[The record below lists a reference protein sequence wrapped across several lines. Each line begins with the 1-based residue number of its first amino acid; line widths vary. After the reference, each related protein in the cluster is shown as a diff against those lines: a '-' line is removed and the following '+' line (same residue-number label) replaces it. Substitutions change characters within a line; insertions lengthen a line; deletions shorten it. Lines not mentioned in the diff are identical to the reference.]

1 MKMENKTIV
10 GVYEDNCHF
19 PSGKIILVN
28 NMLYFG
34 SPSGSCP
41 GGGLSNMITLLVQ
54 ADLIQSVVMTFVSTI
69 LAVGMLPFNLWVYAR
84 AFAPANGGDSDQRM
98 GLPLGKILS
107 QIIMLTIPL
116 MLGII
121 IRHKLPKVS
130 MVTQFEVF
138 VSAVSECLSPNFH
151 PL

>member
-1 MKMENKTIV
+1 
-10 GVYEDNCHF
+10 
-19 PSGKIILVN
+19 
-28 NMLYFG
+28 
-34 SPSGSCP
+34 
-41 GGGLSNMITLLVQ
+41 MITLLLQ

-84 AFAPANGGDSDQRM
+84 AFAPANGGGGGDDEQRM

-116 MLGII
+116 LLGIT

-130 MVTQFEVF
+130 TETQIGHLC
-138 VSAVSECLSPNFH
+138 SAVHAQIYVSSTFLPIRYMLCLPGRSVFH
-151 PL
+151 